1 LDLSYVDEAIARL
14 GTQGPA
20 TIPILQAIQE
30 HYGYLPPQ
38 ALELVCRKTAITPA
52 QIAGV
57 STFYSQFRHRPAGTH
72 LVSVCDGTACHVKG
86 ATLVV
91 DALNRELGLSAGQDT
106 DKQGLFT
113 VQKVACLGC
122 CTLAPVVQIDGVT
135 FGHVT
140 PDRVKGVLADFIEMQ
155 NRRKESLAQQPP
167 AAGDGAGEIRI
178 GLGSCCVARG
188 SADVQ
193 AAARTAIARTGIKA
207 HLKSV
212 GCVGMCHQTP
222 LLEIVLPGRE
232 PALYAQ
238 VRGEDVQAILLR
250 HFRPRGLLAARS
262 GASRLLDRVLTDEA
276 AAPDQYMVQP
286 REGAVASFLGA
297 QRHLSTEL
305 SGQINPT
312 DLDEYLSHGGFDALK
327 KCLRELPPQAVIDEV
342 LRSGLRGR
350 GGAGYPTGLKWQT
363 VRNATVG
370 RALPDTTGSGAVS
383 GHADVGPCPTYGKY
397 VICNCD
403 EGDPGA
409 FMDRMLLESYPFRV
423 IEGVAIAAYA
433 VGASHAIFYIRA
445 EYPLA
450 VQRVQAALDACLTRK
465 LIGPGAFDGKLDIDI
480 RIMQGA
486 GAFVCGEETALI
498 ASLEGRRGMPRL
510 RPPYPATHGLWGM
523 PTLVNNTETCALVP
537 WIVRN
542 GHEAFAA
549 LGTQKSKG
557 TKVFALAGKIARG
570 GLIEVPMGVSLRQIV
585 EDIGGGCANGKRF
598 KAAQVGGPSGGC
610 VPAELA
616 DIAVDYEA
624 LVGAGAMMG
633 SGGLVI
639 LDEDDCIVEIA
650 RYFLEFTQDQSC
662 GRCTFC
668 RIGTRRML
676 DILERICRG
685 EGKTADLEQLES
697 LARQVQQGSLCGLGK
712 TAPNPVLSTLKYF
725 RPEYEAHIAGRCPAG
740 KCKAMIHYV
749 ITDKCIGC
757 TVCAQHCP
765 ADAIAMRPYERHEI
779 DQDKCIR
786 CNTCKSVCPQ
796 DAVKVE

>member
-1 LDLSYVDEAIARL
+1 LDPSSPSEPIRNPQSAI
-14 GTQGPA
+14 
-20 TIPILQAIQE
+20 
-30 HYGYLPPQ
+30 
-38 ALELVCRKTAITPA
+38 
-52 QIAGV
+52 
-57 STFYSQFRHRPAGTH
+57 
-72 LVSVCDGTACHVKG
+72 
-86 ATLVV
+86 
-91 DALNRELGLSAGQDT
+91 
-106 DKQGLFT
+106 
-113 VQKVACLGC
+113 
-122 CTLAPVVQIDGVT
+122 
-135 FGHVT
+135 
-140 PDRVKGVLADFIEMQ
+140 
-155 NRRKESLAQQPP
+155 
-167 AAGDGAGEIRI
+167 
-178 GLGSCCVARG
+178 
-188 SADVQ
+188 
-193 AAARTAIARTGIKA
+193 
-207 HLKSV
+207 
-212 GCVGMCHQTP
+212 
-222 LLEIVLPGRE
+222 
-232 PALYAQ
+232 
-238 VRGEDVQAILLR
+238 
-250 HFRPRGLLAARS
+250 
-262 GASRLLDRVLTDEA
+262 
-276 AAPDQYMVQP
+276 
-286 REGAVASFLGA
+286 
-297 QRHLSTEL
+297 
-305 SGQINPT
+305 
-312 DLDEYLSHGGFDALK
+312 
-327 KCLRELPPQAVIDEV
+327 
-342 LRSGLRGR
+342 
-350 GGAGYPTGLKWQT
+350 
-363 VRNATVG
+363 RN
-370 RALPDTTGSGAVS
+370 D
-383 GHADVGPCPTYGKY
+383 KY

-433 VGASHAIFYIRA
+433 VGASQAIFYIRA

-450 VQRVQAALDACLTRK
+450 VQRVQAALDACRGRK
-465 LIGPGAFDGKLDIDI
+465 LIGPGAMDGAFDLDI

-510 RPPYPATHGLWGM
+510 RPPYPATSGLWGR

-537 WIVRN
+537 WIIRN
-542 GHEAFAA
+542 GSQAFAA
-549 LGTQKSKG
+549 LGTKTSKG
-557 TKVFALAGKIARG
+557 TKVFALAGKVARG

-585 EDIGGGCANGKRF
+585 EEVGGGCAGGKRF

-616 DIAVDYEA
+616 DIPVDYEA
-624 LVGAGAMMG
+624 LVAAGAMMG

-685 EGKTADLEQLES
+685 EGKPSDLEQLET

-740 KCKAMIHYV
+740 KCKAMIRYV
-749 ITDKCIGC
+749 ITEKCIGC

-765 ADAIAMRPYERHEI
+765 ADAISMRPYERHEI

-796 DAVKVE
+796 EAVKVE